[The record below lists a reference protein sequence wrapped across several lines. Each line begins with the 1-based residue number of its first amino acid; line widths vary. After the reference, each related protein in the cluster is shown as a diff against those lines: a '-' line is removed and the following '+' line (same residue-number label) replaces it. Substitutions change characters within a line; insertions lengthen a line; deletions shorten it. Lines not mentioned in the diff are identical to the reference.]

1 MAAPAGAPVAAHVGT
16 IVAAHKGAPVAAHVG
31 APVAAHV
38 GGPVAAHIFF
48 CFVLSNTLL
57 KIVSIMRGW
66 PHENMAPRP
75 GNELST
81 GKHTLVKP
89 YSNCVRW
96 LHI

>member
-1 MAAPAGAPVAAHVGT
+1 MGAPVAAPAGAPVAAHVGT

-66 PHENMAPRP
+66 PHEIRP
-75 GNELST
+75 LGLAMSSALEN
-81 GKHTLVKP
+81 TL
-89 YSNCVRW
+89 
-96 LHI
+96 

>member
-1 MAAPAGAPVAAHVGT
+1 MGAPVAAPAGAPVAAHAGT
-16 IVAAHKGAPVAAHVG
+16 TVAAHEG

-66 PHENMAPRP
+66 PHEIRP
-75 GNELST
+75 LGLAMSSAREN
-81 GKHTLVKP
+81 TL
-89 YSNCVRW
+89 
-96 LHI
+96 